1 MTQQASR
8 RQSPPQA
15 SLPKQFKFEQPK
27 SPPVVVNFNGGQV
40 TSDAGLSLIAE
51 LDRKLQITSRLA
63 GCFQDYRSSNR
74 IDHSI
79 ENLIAQRI
87 YGLVMGY
94 EDLNDHEEL
103 RHDLMF
109 ALALQKRIGLENE
122 PVILAGKSTLN
133 RLEHC
138 PEDVEQG
145 ADSRYHKIGHCPS
158 EIESLFVKIFLESY
172 SKEPREIILDL
183 DVTDDLV
190 HGNQE
195 QVFFN
200 TYYAG
205 YCYAPLYIF
214 CGKHLLAA
222 KLRPSNV
229 DPASGALSEL
239 QRVIK
244 QIRVQWSNVQIL
256 VRGDSAYSRDNIM
269 DWCES
274 QMGVDYVFGLAQ
286 NSRLIQMTKVTQSKA
301 KKEFEQNLSPIVSFL
316 ETLFIPDE
324 ELPQLASELIDN
336 STWYKSLNYQ
346 TRESW
351 SCSRRVVSKVE
362 YGAKGTNIRFVVTSL
377 TANKVPP
384 SQLYT
389 QKYCKRGEME
399 NRFKEQQLELFSDR
413 TSTHTFV
420 GNQLRLWF
428 SSIAYVLMNALLE
441 QCLAKTELQNAQVGT
456 IRTKLLKLGALIT
469 VSAHRIL
476 IAISSSSPSKHIF
489 AAAYRCLR
497 MQTSTA

>member
-1 MTQQASR
+1 MIQPATR
-8 RQSPPQA
+8 

-27 SPPVVVNFNGGQV
+27 SPPVVVNFQGGQV

-51 LDRKLQITSRLA
+51 IDRKLQITSQFA
-63 GCFQDYRSSNR
+63 QCFQDYRKPYR

-79 ENLIAQRI
+79 ESLIKQRI

-103 RHDLMF
+103 RHDPMF
-109 ALALQKRIGLENE
+109 AIALGKRIGIENE
-122 PVILAGKSTLN
+122 PVKIAGKSTLN

-145 ADSRYHKIGHCPS
+145 ADSRYHKIGHSPS
-158 EIESLFVKIFLESY
+158 GIESLFVKIFLESY
-172 SKEPREIILDL
+172 EKEPRQIILDL

-214 CGKHLLAA
+214 SGKHLLAA

-229 DPASGALSEL
+229 DPAFGALSEL

-244 QIRVQWSNVQIL
+244 QIRQQWQNVEIL
-256 VRGDSAYSRDNIM
+256 VRGDSAYSRDDIM
-269 DWCES
+269 TWCES
-274 QMGVDYVFGLAQ
+274 QTGVDYVFGLAQ
-286 NSRLIQMTKVTQSKA
+286 NSRLIQMTTTTQNRA
-301 KKEFEQNLSPIVSFL
+301 KLEYEEKLSTVVSFL
-316 ETLFIPDE
+316 ETVFK
-324 ELPQLASELIDN
+324 PQEQISEVASDLINN
-336 STWYKSLNYQ
+336 SIWYKSLDYQ

-351 SCSRRVVSKVE
+351 SRSRRVVCKVE
-362 YGAKGTNIRFVVTSL
+362 YGVKETNIRFVVTSL
-377 TANKVPP
+377 TSKKVPP
-384 SQLYT
+384 AQLYT

-413 TSTHTFV
+413 TSTHTFA

-428 SSIAYVLMNALLE
+428 SSIAYVLMNALRSK
-441 QCLAKTELQNAQVGT
+441 CLAKTELQNSQVGT

-469 VSAHRIL
+469 VSTRRIL
-476 IAISSSSPSKHIF
+476 IAITSYCPYKHIF
-489 AAAYRCLR
+489 AAAYRCLK
-497 MQTSTA
+497 MLPNTA

>member
-1 MTQQASR
+1 MTQLAER
-8 RQSPPQA
+8 

-27 SPPVVVNFNGGQV
+27 SPPVVVNFQGGQV

-51 LDRKLQITSRLA
+51 IDKKLQITSQFA
-63 GCFQDYRSSNR
+63 QCFQDYRKPNR
-74 IDHSI
+74 IDHTVES
-79 ENLIAQRI
+79 LITQRI

-103 RHDLMF
+103 RHDPMF
-109 ALALQKRIGLENE
+109 AIALGKRIGIEDKQAK
-122 PVILAGKSTLN
+122 LAGKSTLN

-145 ADSRYHKIGHCPS
+145 ADNRYHKIGHS
-158 EIESLFVKIFLESY
+158 SLEIESLFVKIFLESY
-172 SKEPREIILDL
+172 SKEPRQLILDL

-190 HGNQE
+190 HGDQE

-229 DPASGALSEL
+229 DPAAGALEEL
-239 QRVIK
+239 QRVVK
-244 QIRVQWSNVQIL
+244 QIRDQWSNVQII

-274 QMGVDYVFGLAQ
+274 QTGVDYVFGLAQ
-286 NSRLIQMTKVTQSKA
+286 NSRLIQMTTTTKNRASL
-301 KKEFEQNLSPIVSFL
+301 EYEQKLSTVVSFL
-316 ETLFIPDE
+316 ETVFNPDGQ
-324 ELPQLASELIDN
+324 LPEVASDLINN
-336 STWYKSLNYQ
+336 SIWYKSLDYQ

-351 SCSRRVVSKVE
+351 SRSRRVVCKVE
-362 YGAKGTNIRFVVTSL
+362 YGVKGTNIRFIVTSI
-377 TANKVPP
+377 TTKKMAPGE
-384 SQLYT
+384 LYT
-389 QKYCKRGEME
+389 HKYCPRGEME

-413 TSTHTFV
+413 TSTHIFA

-428 SSIAYVLMNALLE
+428 SSIAYVLMNAFR
-441 QCLAKTELQNAQVGT
+441 QKCLAKTELQNAQVGT
-456 IRTKLLKLGALIT
+456 IRTKLLKLGALII
-469 VSAHRIL
+469 VSPRRIL
-476 IAISSSSPSKHIF
+476 IAITSSCPYKHIF
-489 AAAYRCLR
+489 ATAYRCLK
-497 MQTSTA
+497 MLTSTA

>member
-1 MTQQASR
+1 MNRPATR
-8 RQSPPQA
+8 
-15 SLPKQFKFEQPK
+15 SLPKQFRFEQPK
-27 SPPVVVNFNGGQV
+27 SPPVVVNFNGGLV
-40 TSDAGLSLIAE
+40 TSDAGLNLIAE
-51 LDRKLQITSRLA
+51 IDRKLQITSQFA
-63 GCFQDYRSSNR
+63 QCFQDYRQLNR
-74 IDHSI
+74 IYHSI
-79 ENLIAQRI
+79 ESLIKQRI

-103 RHDLMF
+103 RHDPMF
-109 ALALQKRIGLENE
+109 ALVLGKTIGLENE
-122 PVILAGKSTLN
+122 PGILAGKSTLN

-145 ADSRYHKIGHCPS
+145 GDSRYHKIGHSPS

-172 SKEPREIILDL
+172 SREPREIILDL

-214 CGKHLLAA
+214 CGKHLLSA
-222 KLRPSNV
+222 KLRPSNL
-229 DPASGALSEL
+229 DPASGGLEEL

-244 QIRVQWSNVQIL
+244 QIRAQWSNVQIL

-274 QMGVDYVFGLAQ
+274 QTGVDYVFGLAQ
-286 NSRLIQMTKVTQSKA
+286 NSRLIQITTVTQSKA
-301 KKEFEQNLSPIVSFL
+301 KKEFEEKMSPVVSFL

-324 ELPQLASELIDN
+324 ELQQQASELIDN
-336 STWYKSLNYQ
+336 STWYKSLDYR

-351 SCSRRVVSKVE
+351 SRSRRVVSKVE
-362 YGAKGTNIRFVVTSL
+362 YGAKGTNIRFVVTSIL
-377 TANKVPP
+377 ANKVPP

-389 QKYCKRGEME
+389 QKYCQRGEME

-413 TSTHTFV
+413 TSTHTFA

-428 SSIAYVLMNALLE
+428 SSIAYVLMNALR
-441 QCLAKTELQNAQVGT
+441 QKCLAKTELKNAQVGT

-497 MQTSTA
+497 MCTSTA

>member
-1 MTQQASR
+1 MIRPATR
-8 RQSPPQA
+8 
-15 SLPKQFKFEQPK
+15 SLPKPGRFEQPQ
-27 SPPVVVNFNGGQV
+27 SLPVVVNFHGGQV

-63 GCFQDYRSSNR
+63 GCFQDYRQINR
-74 IDHSI
+74 MLHPI
-79 ENLIAQRI
+79 EGLIAQRI
-87 YGLVMGY
+87 YGLIMGY

-103 RHDLMF
+103 RHDPMF
-109 ALALQKRIGLENE
+109 AIALQKRIGIENK

-145 ADSRYHKIGHCPS
+145 ADSRYHKIGHCSS
-158 EIESLFVKIFLESY
+158 EIESLFVNIFLESY
-172 SKEPREIILDL
+172 DKEPRQIILDL

-190 HGNQE
+190 HGDQE

-200 TYYAG
+200 SYYAG

-229 DPASGALSEL
+229 DPAAGALEEL
-239 QRVIK
+239 ERVIK
-244 QIRVQWSNVQIL
+244 QIRQKWKNVEIL
-256 VRGDSAYSRDNIM
+256 VRGDSAYSRENIM

-274 QMGVDYVFGLAQ
+274 QTGVDYVFGLAQ
-286 NSRLIQMTKVTQSKA
+286 NSRLIQMTTTTQNRA
-301 KKEFEQNLSPIVSFL
+301 KLEFEEKLSTVVSFL
-316 ETLFIPDE
+316 ETVFQPDK
-324 ELPQLASELIDN
+324 ELSNLGSDLINN
-336 STWYKSLNYQ
+336 SIWYKSLDYQ

-351 SCSRRVVSKVE
+351 SRSRRVVCKVE
-362 YGAKGTNIRFVVTSL
+362 YGVKGTNIRFVVTSL

-384 SQLYT
+384 AQLYT
-389 QKYCKRGEME
+389 QKYCQRGEME

-413 TSTHTFV
+413 TSTHTFA

-428 SSIAYVLMNALLE
+428 SSIAYVLMNALR
-441 QCLAKTELQNAQVGT
+441 QQYLAKTELQNAQVGT

-469 VSAHRIL
+469 VSARRIL
-476 IAISSSSPSKHIF
+476 IAISNSCPYKHIF
-489 AAAYRCLR
+489 VAAYRRLR
-497 MQTSTA
+497 MRVSTA

>member
-1 MTQQASR
+1 M
-8 RQSPPQA
+8 
-15 SLPKQFKFEQPK
+15 
-27 SPPVVVNFNGGQV
+27 
-40 TSDAGLSLIAE
+40 
-51 LDRKLQITSRLA
+51 
-63 GCFQDYRSSNR
+63 
-74 IDHSI
+74 
-79 ENLIAQRI
+79 
-87 YGLVMGY
+87 
-94 EDLNDHEEL
+94 
-103 RHDLMF
+103 
-109 ALALQKRIGLENE
+109 
-122 PVILAGKSTLN
+122 
-133 RLEHC
+133 
-138 PEDVEQG
+138 
-145 ADSRYHKIGHCPS
+145 
-158 EIESLFVKIFLESY
+158 KIFLESY

-244 QIRVQWSNVQIL
+244 QIRDQWSNVQIL

-286 NSRLIQMTKVTQSKA
+286 NSRLIQMTTVTQSKA

-351 SCSRRVVSKVE
+351 SRSRRVVSKVE

-377 TANKVPP
+377 TANLL
-384 SQLYT
+384 QLYELLPVQILPYGT
-389 QKYCKRGEME
+389 LR
-399 NRFKEQQLELFSDR
+399 EQQSVYFHHLR
-413 TSTHTFV
+413 NH
-420 GNQLRLWF
+420 NQ
-428 SSIAYVLMNALLE
+428 
-441 QCLAKTELQNAQVGT
+441 
-456 IRTKLLKLGALIT
+456 
-469 VSAHRIL
+469 
-476 IAISSSSPSKHIF
+476 
-489 AAAYRCLR
+489 
-497 MQTSTA
+497 

>member
-1 MTQQASR
+1 MTPTFTDR
-8 RQSPPQA
+8 T
-15 SLPKQFKFEQPK
+15 PKQFKFSGEK
-27 SPPVVVNFNGGQV
+27 SHPIVVNFQGGTV

-51 LDRKLQITSRLA
+51 IDRKLEITSKFA
-63 GCFQDYRSSNR
+63 QCFQDYRQPNR
-74 IDHSI
+74 VDHSI
-79 ENLIAQRI
+79 ESLIKQRI

-103 RHDLMF
+103 RQDPMF
-109 ALALQKRIGLENE
+109 ALAVLKTMGIEDE
-122 PVILAGKSTLN
+122 PTILAGKSTLN

-158 EIESLFVKIFLESY
+158 EIESLFVKIFLESHA
-172 SKEPREIILDL
+172 KEPRQIILDL

-190 HGNQE
+190 HGSQE

-200 TYYAG
+200 TYYGG

-229 DPASGALSEL
+229 DPAFGALSEL

-244 QIRVQWSNVQIL
+244 QIRQQWKNVEIL
-256 VRGDSAYSRDNIM
+256 VRGDSAYSRDDIM
-269 DWCES
+269 TWCES
-274 QMGVDYVFGLAQ
+274 QPGLDYVFGLAQ
-286 NSRLIQMTKVTQSKA
+286 NSRLIGMTTTIQSRA
-301 KKEFEQNLSPIVSFL
+301 SLEFEQKLSTAVSFL
-316 ETLFIPDE
+316 ETVFKPDE
-324 ELPQLASELIDN
+324 QLPRLACDLIDN
-336 STWYKSLNYQ
+336 SIWYKSLDYQ

-351 SCSRRVVSKVE
+351 SRSRRVVCKVE
-362 YGAKGTNIRFVVTSL
+362 YGAKGTNIRFVVTTL
-377 TANKVPP
+377 ATNKVPP
-384 SQLYT
+384 SQLYK
-389 QKYCKRGEME
+389 QKYCQRGEME

-413 TSTHTFV
+413 TSTHTFP

-428 SSIAYVLMNALLE
+428 SSLAYVLMNALR
-441 QCLAKTELQNAQVGT
+441 QKCLTKTELQNATVGT

-469 VSAHRIL
+469 VNTRCIL
-476 IAISSSSPSKHIF
+476 IAITSSCPYKNIF
-489 AAAYRCLR
+489 ATAHRRLR
-497 MQTSTA
+497 MLTNTA

>member
-1 MTQQASR
+1 MN
-8 RQSPPQA
+8 
-15 SLPKQFKFEQPK
+15 SLS
-27 SPPVVVNFNGGQV
+27 SPPVVVNFNGGLV
-40 TSDAGLSLIAE
+40 TSDAGLNLIAE
-51 LDRKLQITSRLA
+51 IDRKLQITSQFA
-63 GCFQDYRSSNR
+63 QCFQDYRQPNR

-79 ENLIAQRI
+79 ENLIRQRI

-103 RHDLMF
+103 RHDPMF
-109 ALALQKRIGLENE
+109 ALVLGKTIGLENE
-122 PVILAGKSTLN
+122 PAILAGKSTLN

-138 PEDVEQG
+138 PENVEQG
-145 ADSRYHKIGHCPS
+145 ADSRYHKVRHCSS

-172 SKEPREIILDL
+172 SKEPREILLDL

-200 TYYAG
+200 TYYGG

-214 CGKHLLAA
+214 CGKHLLGA

-229 DPASGALSEL
+229 DPAEGALSEL
-239 QRVIK
+239 ERVIK
-244 QIRVQWSNVQIL
+244 QIRAQWNNVQIL

-274 QMGVDYVFGLAQ
+274 QTGVDYVFALAQ
-286 NSRLIQMTKVTQSKA
+286 NNRLIQMTTTTHKRA
-301 KKEFEQNLSPIVSFL
+301 KLEFEQKLSTVVSFL
-316 ETLFIPDE
+316 ETVFKPDE
-324 ELPQLASELIDN
+324 QLPSLASDLINN
-336 STWYKSLNYQ
+336 SIWYKSLDYQ

-351 SCSRRVVSKVE
+351 SRSRRVVSKVE

-377 TANKVPP
+377 TTKKVPP
-384 SQLYT
+384 AQLYT

-399 NRFKEQQLELFSDR
+399 NRFKEQQLEVFSDR
-413 TSTHTFV
+413 TSTHTFS

-428 SSIAYVLMNALLE
+428 SSIAYVLMNALRS

-469 VSAHRIL
+469 VSARRIL
-476 IAISSSSPSKHIF
+476 IAITSYCPYKHIF
-489 AAAYRCLR
+489 AAAYRGLK
-497 MQTSTA
+497 MLTNTA

>member
-1 MTQQASR
+1 MIQPATR
-8 RQSPPQA
+8 

-27 SPPVVVNFNGGQV
+27 SPPVVVNFQGGQV

-51 LDRKLQITSRLA
+51 IDRKLQITSQFA
-63 GCFQDYRSSNR
+63 QCFQDYRQPNR

-79 ENLIAQRI
+79 ENLIRQRI

-103 RHDLMF
+103 RHDPMF
-109 ALALQKRIGLENE
+109 ALALGKRIGVEDE
-122 PVILAGKSTLN
+122 PAILAGKSTLN

-145 ADSRYHKIGHCPS
+145 TDSRYHKIGHS
-158 EIESLFVKIFLESY
+158 SAEIESLFVSIFLKSY

-200 TYYAG
+200 TYYGG

-214 CGKHLLAA
+214 CGKHLLGA

-229 DPASGALSEL
+229 DPAEGALSEL

-244 QIRVQWSNVQIL
+244 QIRNQWNNVRIL

-269 DWCES
+269 GWCES
-274 QMGVDYVFGLAQ
+274 QTGVDYVFGLAQ
-286 NSRLIQMTKVTQSKA
+286 NSRLIQMTTVTQSKA
-301 KKEFEQNLSPIVSFL
+301 KKEFEQNLSPVVSFL

-351 SCSRRVVSKVE
+351 SRSRRVVSKVE
-362 YGAKGTNIRFVVTSL
+362 YGKKGTNIRFVVTSL
-377 TANKVPP
+377 TTKKVPP
-384 SQLYT
+384 AQLYT

-413 TSTHTFV
+413 TSTHTFA

-428 SSIAYVLMNALLE
+428 SSIAYVLMNALRSK
-441 QCLAKTELQNAQVGT
+441 CLAKTELQNSQVGT

-469 VSAHRIL
+469 VSTRRIL
-476 IAISSSSPSKHIF
+476 IAITSSCPYKHIF
-489 AAAYRCLR
+489 AAAYRCLK
-497 MQTSTA
+497 MLPNTA